1 MVHVDA
7 KNTSNRL
14 FRCTISPKAYV
25 VSLLLSLLTAT
36 AAYGDVDV
44 EFNDDFSSAQFLP
57 AGDLSVSGELVPNIP
72 NAIAQA
78 TGTLVP
84 GGVVSHDF
92 TVTPGEI
99 FTAAVDNTAS
109 EADTTLGSFDELFNL
124 IDTDDDTNILG
135 TGLASSLT
143 VVGNP
148 DGTVHLV
155 VSGFSDFDFDGLND
169 GSATPHT
176 QSGDFELFLFPG
188 DSDVAVGEVDIYAFT
203 GLPAGQS
210 FIAETFAGA
219 TGITPDTVL
228 GLFDSQGTVV
238 ATNDDGGVGLLSQL
252 KVTVPDSGTVFLGVT
267 GFADFGF
274 TGQLWEATPFR
285 FSPLQFQSHQVSHCL
300 HSRWS
305 RLDYVANVKPN
316 LLNRLKHLLNHEA

>member
-109 EADTTLGSFDELFNL
+109 EADTTLGSFD
-124 IDTDDDTNILG
+124 
-135 TGLASSLT
+135 
-143 VVGNP
+143 
-148 DGTVHLV
+148 
-155 VSGFSDFDFDGLND
+155 
-169 GSATPHT
+169 
-176 QSGDFELFLFPG
+176 
-188 DSDVAVGEVDIYAFT
+188 
-203 GLPAGQS
+203 
-210 FIAETFAGA
+210 
-219 TGITPDTVL
+219 
-228 GLFDSQGTVV
+228 
-238 ATNDDGGVGLLSQL
+238 
-252 KVTVPDSGTVFLGVT
+252 
-267 GFADFGF
+267 
-274 TGQLWEATPFR
+274 
-285 FSPLQFQSHQVSHCL
+285 
-300 HSRWS
+300 
-305 RLDYVANVKPN
+305 
-316 LLNRLKHLLNHEA
+316 